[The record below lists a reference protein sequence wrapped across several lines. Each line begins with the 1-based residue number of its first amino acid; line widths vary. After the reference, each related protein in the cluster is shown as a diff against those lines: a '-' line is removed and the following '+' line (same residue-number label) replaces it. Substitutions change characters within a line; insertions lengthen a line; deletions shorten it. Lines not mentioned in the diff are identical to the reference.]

1 MSNEGE
7 RKFIYTLIVWLV
19 GLILANAGC
28 SYFSALDWGV
38 LASIPAIESYA
49 KATAP
54 AYMCTARG
62 VWTYAWLAAPIV
74 FVWLAYL
81 GYREPV
87 GERTPRQKY
96 WGAVLIFG
104 IFALFFLS
112 AFFGMYDPYPGTD
125 KGRWAAMYRESE
137 LGVLTLTVSLWVG
150 GLSMF
155 LMGVIWLTELL
166 KLK

>member
-1 MSNEGE
+1 MSSEGE

-19 GLILANAGC
+19 GLMLANAGC
-28 SYFSALDWGV
+28 SYLSALDWSI

-62 VWTYAWLAAPIV
+62 AWTYAWLVAP
-74 FVWLAYL
+74 FFLGWLVYL
-81 GYREPV
+81 GHREPR
-87 GERTPRQKY
+87 GKRTPGQKY
-96 WGAVLIFG
+96 WGVLFWIGMLALIFM
-104 IFALFFLS
+104 S

-125 KGRWAAMYRESE
+125 KGTWASMYRESE
-137 LGVLTLTVSLWVG
+137 LGVLIATASIWVG
-150 GLSMF
+150 GFSVF
-155 LMGVIWLTELL
+155 LMSAIWLTELL